1 MSSRTISSSKQRVRP
16 IGRAAVL
23 GACLSCA
30 QMLGIPSDP
39 ELAPSPAAQGDA
51 APIRGAAEQPS
62 PPGIDQPAPNGAPGS
77 APRDDRGARSDG
89 VLPPD
94 SVASF
99 DDTSQSRPHA
109 PEPDAPLDRADAS
122 APDAGGGPVPPGC
135 DGRFERVPVDVVFI
149 VDNSG
154 SMPEETESF
163 EQALPSFVALLEE
176 DEVDYRII
184 LLSRHRRDER
194 SASAEASTSVCV
206 AAPLSELAECPS
218 ERPALGPRFFQY
230 SIKMDDDDSLQRVL
244 QAFDAPDPFGL
255 TEIGWSEWLRSGAR
269 TIFIQVTDADSALG
283 ASDFTTALQAA
294 APASFGSDATR
305 PGFVFHSITGVIQKR
320 LGLDIYLA
328 DEPIEPA
335 VCEGTGS
342 NPDNAGVVYQELSRS
357 TGGLRAPVCPA
368 DALGLRLAL
377 LASDAT
383 LRSIRACSDPG

>member
-1 MSSRTISSSKQRVRP
+1 MSPRTISFSKQRARP

-30 QMLGIPSDP
+30 QVLGIPSDP
-39 ELAPSPAAQGDA
+39 ELAAPPAAQDDQPPSRGVAEKPSPA
-51 APIRGAAEQPS
+51 
-62 PPGIDQPAPNGAPGS
+62 GIDDPAANGAPSSSPG
-77 APRDDRGARSDG
+77 DDRGAGSDG
-89 VLPPD
+89 VLPPE
-94 SVASF
+94 SVGSI
-99 DDTSQSRPHA
+99 DTSESRPAA
-109 PEPDAPLDRADAS
+109 PDPGAPLDGADA
-122 APDAGGGPVPPGC
+122 GVGPVPPRC
-135 DGRFERVPVDVVFI
+135 DDRERVPLDLVFI

-163 EQALPSFVALLEE
+163 EQALPSFVAQLEE
-176 DEVDYRII
+176 GEVDYRII

-194 SASAEASTSVCV
+194 SASLEASTSVCV

-218 ERPALGPRFFQY
+218 ARPAPGPRFFQY

-269 TIFIQVTDADSALG
+269 TIFIEITDADSALS
-283 ASDFTTALQAA
+283 ADDFTTALQAA

-305 PGFVFHSITGVIQKR
+305 PGFVFHSITGVTQKA
-320 LGLDIYLA
+320 LGPSLYLA

-342 NPDNAGVVYQELSRS
+342 NADNAGVVYQELSRS
-357 TGGLRAPVCPA
+357 TGGLRAPVCPP
-368 DALGLRLAL
+368 DALGLRLEA

-383 LRSIRACSDPG
+383 LRSIPGCTDPP